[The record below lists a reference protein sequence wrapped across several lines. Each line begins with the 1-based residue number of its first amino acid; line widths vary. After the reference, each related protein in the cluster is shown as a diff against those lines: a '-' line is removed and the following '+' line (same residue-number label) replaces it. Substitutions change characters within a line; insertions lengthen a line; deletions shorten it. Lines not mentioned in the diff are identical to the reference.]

1 MPLQRSIYKTFPV
14 SQRELRFM
22 PSSEGRSKRSM
33 SLLTG
38 LAVFVSMFVLAAIGQ
53 QAPANSGDVNL
64 VNVLATV
71 RDKHGKIVNNLSQ
84 NDFVLDEEGRP
95 QAIRSFSRETDLP
108 LTLGLLVDTSPSQRK
123 ALEQERSAS
132 GHFIDQVLRED
143 KDKAFLI
150 HFDREVELLQDL
162 TPSKQKLNSALGS
175 LQQPQLK
182 RDEDDSNGSGFPRS
196 GRGSG
201 RSQMGG
207 ALLYDSVYL
216 ASNELMLKQPG
227 RKAVIVLSDGVDRG
241 SKVTL
246 ERAIESAQRTNT
258 VVYSILFAGHQS
270 SDNDSGWGHG
280 GGGMGGPMGGG
291 PMGGPMG
298 RRGGGYPRS
307 PEPRQDRS
315 NGKKILERISKET
328 GGRMFEVSKKET
340 VDQIYQQIQ
349 EDLRNQYSL
358 AYVPDRPGNASEY
371 RKIHV
376 TTTQKELVVQTR
388 DGYYPAKQLEAK
400 QEKEQN

>member
-1 MPLQRSIYKTFPV
+1 
-14 SQRELRFM
+14 
-22 PSSEGRSKRSM
+22 
-33 SLLTG
+33 
-38 LAVFVSMFVLAAIGQ
+38 
-53 QAPANSGDVNL
+53 
-64 VNVLATV
+64 
-71 RDKHGKIVNNLSQ
+71 
-84 NDFVLDEEGRP
+84 
-95 QAIRSFSRETDLP
+95 
-108 LTLGLLVDTSPSQRK
+108 
-123 ALEQERSAS
+123 
-132 GHFIDQVLRED
+132 
-143 KDKAFLI
+143 
-150 HFDREVELLQDL
+150 
-162 TPSKQKLNSALGS
+162 
-175 LQQPQLK
+175 
-182 RDEDDSNGSGFPRS
+182 
-196 GRGSG
+196 
-201 RSQMGG
+201 
-207 ALLYDSVYL
+207 
-216 ASNELMLKQPG
+216 
-227 RKAVIVLSDGVDRG
+227 
-241 SKVTL
+241 
-246 ERAIESAQRTNT
+246 
-258 VVYSILFAGHQS
+258 
-270 SDNDSGWGHG
+270 
-280 GGGMGGPMGGG
+280 MGGG